1 MVSCFQVYGG
11 EARLATLSKL
21 CPLMEDKKSL
31 VSIEELAKVKG
42 KASLLATVDY
52 YVSM

>member
-1 MVSCFQVYGG
+1 
-11 EARLATLSKL
+11 
-21 CPLMEDKKSL
+21 MEDKKSL